1 MSIEEDYKEAEDRA
15 EAMKAPATFNA
26 REAVKGATYA
36 RDSIDLYSDG
46 ERAHDINIAAHDAA
60 QARFLAEN
68 IKEGFVKRQ
77 HASDANENQT
87 IEWEPYAGDGTE
99 APGYAEADAD
109 AAKLEA
115 KVAELMPG
123 LLSSVN
129 TFHVRGLAP
138 KQWELIDAKWR
149 KEIKPP
155 ARKNYPQT
163 EEGEEEYQ
171 LATYERDRERIAHIK
186 NEQIASA
193 IIKVVR
199 KSDGAEDTSVWKE
212 ADVAVLYEDYM
223 RSEYDKLL
231 NLVVQLTFTN
241 NLFNIA
247 VEQDADFL
255 SKP

>member
-1 MSIEEDYKEAEDRA
+1 MTIEEDYKAAEDRA

-36 RDSIDLYSDG
+36 KDSIDLYSDG
-46 ERAHDINIAAHDAA
+46 ELAHAINVAAHDAA
-60 QARFLAEN
+60 QARFLAES
-68 IKEGFVKRQ
+68 IKENFVKKEQ
-77 HASDANENQT
+77 VKELLTVEDEAYE
-87 IEWEPYAGDGTE
+87 GDGTE
-99 APGYAEADAD
+99 APGYAEADLHAERLESLV
-109 AAKLEA
+109 AK
-115 KVAELMPG
+115 LMPG
-123 LLSSVN
+123 LLASVN

-138 KQWELIDAKWR
+138 KQWKLIDAKWR

-155 ARKNYPQT
+155 ARKNYPMT

-171 LATYERDRERIAHIK
+171 LATYERDRERIEHIK

-193 IIKVVR
+193 ITKVVR
-199 KSDGAEDTSVWKE
+199 KSDGAVDTSVWKE
-212 ADVAVLYEDYM
+212 ADVAEINDTYM
-223 RSEYDKLL
+223 QSEYDKLL